1 MPPGMVDSRFFTVR
15 YAGPLSAIAVRF
27 RDRPV
32 MPGVHKRG
40 EAERVGAVSDGN
52 FPGAESVHSDGVT
65 ADPTDVIPPPTKSRF
80 RRRTPGTFRPRRKS
94 PGSAVL
100 RLLGR
105 LWIPLVIV
113 VVLAAGSLA
122 VARLRGIFG
131 SESSPT
137 YGDTNDGQA
146 QPLNPKYIRYEVF
159 GPAGTVA
166 DISFFDANGNPA
178 NEEGVSL
185 PWSLE
190 FPMTTAAS
198 IGSVAAQ
205 GDSGSIGCRIL
216 VDGSVKAEKTTTH
229 EVSSFTSCLLGAA

>member
-1 MPPGMVDSRFFTVR
+1 MVDSRLVAVR
-15 YAGPLSAIAVRF
+15 YAARLRATAVRF
-27 RDRPV
+27 RDRSV

-40 EAERVGAVSDGN
+40 EADTVGEVPDGN
-52 FPGAESVHSDGVT
+52 HPSAESVHSDGIT
-65 ADPTDVIPPPTKSRF
+65 PDPTDVVPPPTKSRF
-80 RRRTPGTFRPRRKS
+80 RRRAPGKFRPQRKS

-113 VVLAAGSLA
+113 VVMAAGSVA

-146 QPLNPKYIRYEVF
+146 KPLNPKYIRYEVF

-166 DISFFDANGNPA
+166 DISFFDADGNPA
-178 NEEGVSL
+178 NEDGVSL
-185 PWSLE
+185 PWSLQ

-216 VDGSVKAEKTTTH
+216 VDGSVKAEKITTH